1 MLLQTFNKNFIATK
15 INKVFLNGHLI
26 DLKKNK
32 TKGFMM
38 RFTFDNYRNKV

>member
-32 TKGFMM
+32 KKKQ
-38 RFTFDNYRNKV
+38 NKRIHDEIHI